1 MSQVASQ
8 FGERKRPDPYADE
21 NTIVRRKRGVTI
33 GAYQGLTIAAL
44 ACLVGSLFFL
54 GVNSTAQKGVS
65 LVALMVAA
73 VFLATMARR
82 KSRSVESDRTQ
93 MLVMVWLIGTAFC
106 WVAMAVVLFLPSNM
120 LWERG
125 PIYATAIGATGVIMT
140 AAGALTLSSIY
151 GRDWASRKGRAS

>member
-1 MSQVASQ
+1 MSHVASQ

-44 ACLVGSLFFL
+44 ACLVGALFFL
-54 GVNSTAQKGVS
+54 GVDSKAQKAVS
-65 LVALMVAA
+65 LVALLVAA
-73 VFLATMARR
+73 AFITTMARR

-93 MLVMVWLIGTAFC
+93 MLVTVWLIGTALC
-106 WVAMAVVLFLPSNM
+106 WVGMAVVLFLPPNL

-125 PIYATAIGATGVIMT
+125 PIYATAIGATGVLMT
-140 AAGALTLSSIY
+140 AVGSLTLSSIY
-151 GRDWASRKGRAS
+151 GRDWASRKGRTS